1 MRFGR
6 ALVGACALLSVV
18 AFPSHEPAGAAT
30 PTKYVNGWVPSWGI
44 TAGTASLATSAGIIA
59 TVSPFAYSAVGPAT
73 FAGGAEPL
81 IDSITSKVPA
91 GIPVI
96 PSITDGTGKGVMA
109 GILADGSDGGTRSQH
124 VEAIVS
130 LVLTKGYAGIDLD
143 YEGFAFT
150 DGRTS
155 WPATQPNWVAF
166 VRQLGDRF
174 DQIGRT
180 LSITIPPVWTNVTNG
195 DRGYTVYAPGDI
207 IDKIDQLRLMVY
219 DYNVSS
225 AGPIAPMS
233 WVNNVIATTRNL
245 IGASN
250 MPKVMIGV
258 PTYGRNWVTAKV
270 GTCPANAALG
280 TVSVLQRNAA
290 ALIASRGA
298 TPVRD
303 ASGEV
308 RFTYQQTF
316 TGTLTNAIPVPV
328 YTPPSSTAGAVAPA
342 DPDALAPALRLTP
355 PGSTVTCVVT
365 RTVYYP
371 DAEAVAARAKAAIDA
386 GTAGIAIWA
395 LGYETPET
403 WARLQNLA
411 P

>member
-6 ALVGACALLSVV
+6 ALAGACALLSV
-18 AFPSHEPAGAAT
+18 AALPSHDPADAAT
-30 PTKYVNGWVPSWGI
+30 PTKYVTGWVPSWGT
-44 TAGTASLATSAGIIA
+44 TAGTASLATNAGIIA
-59 TVSPFAYSAVGPAT
+59 TVSPFAYSAVGAAT

-91 GIPVI
+91 GIPVV

-109 GILADGSDGGTRSQH
+109 GIMANPASRTQH
-124 VEAIVS
+124 VEAIVA

-150 DGRTS
+150 DGTSS
-155 WPATQPNWVAF
+155 WPATRPNWVAF

-174 DQIGRT
+174 DQIGKT
-180 LSITIPPVWTNVTNG
+180 LSVTIPPIWANG
-195 DRGYTVYAPGDI
+195 ARGYTVYDPAGI
-207 IDKIDQLRLMVY
+207 IDKIDELRLMVY
-219 DYNVSS
+219 DYSVGT

-233 WVNNVIATTRNL
+233 WVNDVITTTRNL
-245 IGASN
+245 IGTSN
-250 MPKVMIGV
+250 MPKVQIGV
-258 PTYGRNWVTAKV
+258 PTYGRNWVTART

-280 TVSVLQRNAA
+280 TVSVLQRNAD

-316 TGTLTNAIPVPV
+316 TGTLTNVISVPV
-328 YTPPSSTAGAVAPA
+328 YTPPNSTAGAVAPA
-342 DPDALAPALRLTP
+342 DPNALAPALRLTP

>member
-18 AFPSHEPAGAAT
+18 ALPSHDPAGAVT
-30 PTKYVNGWVPSWGI
+30 PTKYVTGWVPSWGI
-44 TAGTASLATSAGIIA
+44 TAGTASLATNAGIIA
-59 TVSPFAYSAVGPAT
+59 TVSPFAFSAVGPAT

-81 IDSITSKVPA
+81 IDSIRSKVPA
-91 GIPVI
+91 GVPVV

-109 GILADGSDGGTRSQH
+109 GILADATPGGTRSQH

-130 LVLTKGYAGIDLD
+130 LVQTKGYDGIDLD

-150 DGRTS
+150 DGSSS
-155 WPATQPNWVAF
+155 WAATRPNWVAF
-166 VRQLGDRF
+166 VRQLGTRF
-174 DQIGRT
+174 DEIGKT
-180 LSITIPPVWTNVTNG
+180 LAVTIPPIWANG
-195 DRGYTVYAPGDI
+195 ARGYTVYDPAGI
-207 IDKIDQLRLMVY
+207 IDKIDELRLMVY
-219 DYNVSS
+219 DYSVST

-233 WVNNVIATTRNL
+233 WVNDVITTTRNL
-245 IGASN
+245 IGTPN

-258 PTYGRNWVTAKV
+258 PTYGRNWVTAKT

-280 TVSVLQRNAA
+280 TVSVLQRNAD

-303 ASGEV
+303 VSGEV

-328 YTPPSSTAGAVAPA
+328 YTPPASVAGAVAPA
-342 DPDALAPALRLTP
+342 DPNALAPALRLTP

>member
-6 ALVGACALLSVV
+6 ALVGACALLSV
-18 AFPSHEPAGAAT
+18 AALPSHDPADAAT
-30 PTKYVNGWVPSWGI
+30 PTKYVTGWVPSWGI
-44 TAGTASLATSAGIIA
+44 TAGTASLATNAGIIA
-59 TVSPFAYSAVGPAT
+59 TVSPFAYSAVGAAT

-91 GIPVI
+91 GIPVV

-109 GILADGSDGGTRSQH
+109 GIMANPASRTQH
-124 VEAIVS
+124 VEAIVA

-150 DGRTS
+150 DGTSS
-155 WPATQPNWVAF
+155 WPATRPNWVAF

-174 DQIGRT
+174 DQIGKT
-180 LSITIPPVWTNVTNG
+180 LSVTIPPIWANG
-195 DRGYTVYAPGDI
+195 ARGYTVYDPAGI
-207 IDKIDQLRLMVY
+207 IDKIDELRLMVY
-219 DYNVSS
+219 DYSVGT

-233 WVNNVIATTRNL
+233 WVNDVITTTRNL
-245 IGASN
+245 IGTSN
-250 MPKVMIGV
+250 MPKVQIGV
-258 PTYGRNWVTAKV
+258 PTYGRNWVTART
-270 GTCPANAALG
+270 GTCPANASLG
-280 TVSVLQRNAA
+280 TVSVLQRNAD
-290 ALIASRGA
+290 ALIATRGA

-316 TGTLTNAIPVPV
+316 TGTLTNVIPVPV
-328 YTPPSSTAGAVAPA
+328 YTPPSSSAGAVAPA
-342 DPDALAPALRLTP
+342 DPNALAPALRLTP
-355 PGSTVTCVVT
+355 PGSTVSCVVT

-403 WARLQNLA
+403 WARLQDLA